1 MSARNETSWRRYSNV
16 VIAPAVANMT
26 WDSFSDAKKLI
37 ELGEQAATAVI
48 PSILKWLPKTDSVK
62 ADGKTFPVTA
72 AVR

>member
-1 MSARNETSWRRYSNV
+1 
-16 VIAPAVANMT
+16 MT